1 MIDYLLGLVHEGKLK
16 YEYVMWYHST
26 LIGLQLIFLTCPFIW
41 RILLYEAWRQKWWI
55 FWNVNLHAGWR
66 LFHSVSSAW
75 LWRRPWANME
85 ASQSKLWGSE
95 MKDEV
100 RLQGSSKYP
109 SHWWVHS
116 YSWLCQVL
124 GRATWEFCKEKGCS
138 VFGRLARFLS
148 ERVHQSFIAMK
159 GPSEWI
165 TTRCSCT
172 HGLCVKVFLFLKYA
186 ICSICLGWWLIRI

>member
-1 MIDYLLGLVHEGKLK
+1 MSFYS
-16 YEYVMWYHST
+16 Y
-26 LIGLQLIFLTCPFIW
+26 
-41 RILLYEAWRQKWWI
+41 WI
-55 FWNVNLHAGWR
+55 AVDLFDMLSHMEDIVVWGMKTEMMDHINLHAGWSWFR
-66 LFHSVSSAW
+66 SVSSAW
-75 LWRRPWANME
+75 LWRRPWENME